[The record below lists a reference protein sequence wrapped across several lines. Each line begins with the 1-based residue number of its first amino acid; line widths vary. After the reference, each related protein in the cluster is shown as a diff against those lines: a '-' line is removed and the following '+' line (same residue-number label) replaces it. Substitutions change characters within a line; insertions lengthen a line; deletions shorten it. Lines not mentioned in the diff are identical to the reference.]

1 MLAKEEFMYTNYEEM
16 KEMRRQIQKIAD
28 GFEMRYGKIIERMKR
43 LSEELPK
50 DINNEG
56 VRNIIFALDDEVWWI
71 KDVYKTYLTATAV
84 VKEIDEAI
92 EFYEEDFSQEEIEY
106 GIADEAK
113 AVGDFVFQQIKS
125 QNPQYKVII
134 DIIAQCEKYNKL
146 FDGLYKSL
154 DDTLALL
161 KSEFEAGRIS
171 KSQLILYSNVC
182 VALFNNPEYIKDRR
196 EREIERQVFS
206 KLDQYQKL
214 GELPKAGEQD
224 LDVYTP
230 VTHCNDGE
238 DEDPSS
244 KSPYE
249 KGNGTVPH
257 KKKIK
262 K

>member
-1 MLAKEEFMYTNYEEM
+1 MYTNYEEM
-16 KEMRRQIQKIAD
+16 KEMRGNTQEIAD
-28 GFEMRYGKIIERMKR
+28 GFKMRYGLTIKRTKR
-43 LSEELPK
+43 LLEELPK

-56 VRNIIFALDDEVWWI
+56 TQKIVFELEEAGWDI
-71 KDVYKTYLTATAV
+71 KYVYEIYFKATAV
-84 VKEIDEAI
+84 VKEIDKAI
-92 EFYEEDFSQEEIEY
+92 EFYEEDFSQDEIEY
-106 GIADEAK
+106 GIADESK
-113 AVGDFVFQQIKS
+113 AVGDWAFQQIKS
-125 QNPQYKVII
+125 QNPQYKEMINL
-134 DIIAQCEKYNKL
+134 IAQSEKYNKL

-171 KSQLILYSNVC
+171 KGQLILYSNVC
-182 VALFNNPEYIKDRR
+182 VALFNNPEYIKERR
-196 EREIERQVFS
+196 E
-206 KLDQYQKL
+206 LDQYQKL
-214 GELPKAGEQD
+214 RELLKAGEQD
-224 LDVYTP
+224 LDAYTP

>member
-28 GFEMRYGKIIERMKR
+28 GFEMKYGKIIERLER
-43 LSEELPK
+43 LFEELPK

-56 VRNIIFALDDEVWWI
+56 KRIVFGLEDVGWNIKYAYEMYF
-71 KDVYKTYLTATAV
+71 KATAV
-84 VKEIDEAI
+84 VEEIDKAI
-92 EFYEEDFSQEEIEY
+92 RHYEQYFSQKEIEY
-106 GIADEAK
+106 GIAYKSK
-113 AVGDFVFQQIKS
+113 ARGDAIWRRIKGL
-125 QNPQYKVII
+125 NPQYKEIM
-134 DIIAQCEKYNKL
+134 DIIAENEGHNKL
-146 FDGLYKSL
+146 FNGLHKSL
-154 DDTLALL
+154 VDTYVLL
-161 KSEFEAGRIS
+161 DSEFEAGRIS
-171 KSQLILYSNVC
+171 KGQLILYSNVC
-182 VALFNNPEYIKDRR
+182 VALYNKYIEKRSR
-196 EREIERQVFS
+196 REIERQAFS
-206 KLDQYQKL
+206 ELHQYQKL

-224 LDVYTP
+224 LDAYTP

-238 DEDPSS
+238 DEEPSS